1 LQAWAAALNS
11 AFSSGRRRD
20 HSTISMAFMLA
31 SSGRPRDRR
40 FAVPLPDA
48 LRTDEALGACIA
60 GAAPVGEIEAMLR
73 SAGFGEIRVA
83 VVATSAAIVGDWLP
97 ESGLERFIAS
107 ATIEAIKPGGS
118 CCAPSCCSGEASA

>member
-1 LQAWAAALNS
+1 VLKPGGRLAISDVVAL
-11 AFSSGRRRD
+11 A
-20 HSTISMAFMLA
+20 
-31 SSGRPRDRR
+31 
-40 FAVPLPDA
+40 PLPDA